1 MWCTHED
8 KLEGDR
14 AVVKWFDGDGEPVV
28 AWSVTRASTRL
39 KSSRKLTSGP
49 GPFKHFPNEFQT
61 LPFFKFKTE
70 AFPYSKNIQTLH
82 EAISQCDELLSP
94 LDQLQIPTADHVINF
109 GTD

>member
-1 MWCTHED
+1 VGLAH
-8 KLEGDR
+8 L
-14 AVVKWFDGDGEPVV
+14 
-28 AWSVTRASTRL
+28 
-39 KSSRKLTSGP
+39 
-49 GPFKHFPNEFQT
+49 NIFQT
-61 LPFFKFKTE
+61 NFKPSHFFKFKTE